1 MLNEKKKKGHTHST
15 RRTNKSQCG
24 RKPWRHTNEGA
35 PRRQVKRAM
44 AHENEDQEEV
54 QAHARSRKRVHRE
67 PPRTGFVA
75 VVAVFGLPAAR
86 HAQRRTP
93 WGGCQARAAAA
104 AADALL
110 HPGICAQSKNKGA
123 PLSEVEKQRS
133 DGRSL
138 EKAVGPSSAK
148 ATSRTKH
155 PTPPCASYYTYECAR
170 RRSRRLRPASCAPR
184 PTPCAVGRLPSE
196 GCC

>member
-1 MLNEKKKKGHTHST
+1 MQQGRRKRGQNAGRTHAQKRMLNEKKKKGHTHST

-138 EKAVGPSSAK
+138 EKAVGALERHGDKQIKAPHTTLRFLLHVRVRSS
-148 ATSRTKH
+148 
-155 PTPPCASYYTYECAR
+155 P
-170 RRSRRLRPASCAPR
+170 
-184 PTPCAVGRLPSE
+184 
-196 GCC
+196 